1 MVPINGETNRV
12 FPGFKVMGSRY
23 VLGVGSAADLGFEGN
38 ILMCARVIGLGSAVN
53 PEPTS
58 SNSKPIVN

>member
-23 VLGVGSAADLGFEGN
+23 VLGFEGN